1 MKTLESNLIKFNEKL
16 YIKRAELIK
25 RNKELNMTQ
34 NQVRE
39 TYKGIKI
46 KSNSNSLFVC
56 IDLLPN
62 VQIIKTENE
71 TIFSCKRAYDEL
83 MKSNGIN
90 KTTTLERMA
99 IYLLNE
105 DKISFEEF
113 CSLKRQHKLKINL
126 CKTKEN
132 QLKKFSEEEI
142 KQIQRE
148 GDAYECG
155 VEGGLK
161 VHKDFYFGDK
171 NYNYYIYD
179 YSQNPQELL
188 KNVKKD
194 RLIVG
199 KTIKILYTTRVIGKR
214 LFNNVAIEKNGK
226 YIYSSAVMNSN
237 NDIDEEMIKRLLDKF
252 TKNEKIK
259 QQKIEEVYYFLRNK
273 EYVNSKVKVFNKK
286 NAKGCVI
293 IC

>member
-34 NQVRE
+34 KQVRE

-46 KSNSNSLFVC
+46 KGNGNSLFVC

-83 MKSNGIN
+83 MKNNGIN

-161 VHKDFYFGDK
+161 VHKDFYFGGK

-179 YSQNPQELL
+179 YSQNQQELL
-188 KNVKKD
+188 KNIKN
-194 RLIVG
+194 RLIIG
-199 KTIKILYTTRVIGKR
+199 KTIRILYTTRAIGRR
-214 LFNNVAIEKNGK
+214 LFNNVAIEKRGK
-226 YIYSSAVMNSN
+226 YI
-237 NDIDEEMIKRLLDKF
+237 
-252 TKNEKIK
+252 
-259 QQKIEEVYYFLRNK
+259 
-273 EYVNSKVKVFNKK
+273 
-286 NAKGCVI
+286 
-293 IC
+293 

>member
-1 MKTLESNLIKFNEKL
+1 MKILESNLIKFNEKL

-25 RNKELNMTQ
+25 RNRELNMTQ
-34 NQVRE
+34 KQVRE
-39 TYKGIKI
+39 IYKGIKI
-46 KSNSNSLFVC
+46 KGNSNLLFVC

-83 MKSNGIN
+83 MNNNGIN

-105 DKISFEEF
+105 QKISFEEF

-126 CKTKEN
+126 CKNKEN

-171 NYNYYIYD
+171 NYDYYLYD

-188 KNVKKD
+188 KNVKN

-214 LFNNVAIEKNGK
+214 VFNNVAIEKNGK
-226 YIYSSAVMNSN
+226 YIYSSAVMNGN
-237 NDIDEEMIKRLLDKF
+237 NDIDEEMIKRLLDKI

-259 QQKIEEVYYFLRNK
+259 QQKIKEIYFFIRNK
-273 EYVNSKVKVFNKK
+273 EYVSDKIKVFNKK
-286 NAKGCVI
+286 NAKGCII